1 MVEPVVPRA
10 TGRDGQ
16 VSAASLRLRALSTL
30 SGSLTD
36 ALTPEIAANLIERQ
50 ALTALGATGAVVVT
64 LGHFPPLP
72 GQPPARPGPAARL
85 HVVHSVGVDAEVSD
99 MLEWR
104 TLDSPLPFAQVA
116 RTGEPLFFDVD
127 EAERQFPEW
136 GASLRRAGG
145 QAAAVVPVWAN
156 GELRGVL
163 GLTWP
168 HVPVFDEDE
177 RAFVTTLGIMCAQ
190 AIMRAH
196 LKVAER
202 EARERAEKANR
213 DKAEFVANVSHELRS
228 PISAVMNYAEVI
240 ARGAQDG
247 STDASQHRLN
257 RMHSSGRHL
266 MSLIDDLLA
275 QARIDSGVDQV
286 RLERVNLG
294 EVLKEAIAMTR
305 PLAEQAGMDVV
316 FTPAPGAV
324 VLQTDPGKVT
334 RIVVNLITNAI
345 KYAHRG
351 VVHVALERPDAPSLA
366 HVRVTVQD
374 EGDGLAPA
382 DREHCFEPFWR
393 KSALVGERPQPGSG
407 LGLSISRQLARLLGG
422 DLIVEDTG
430 PLPSTTFILTLPFI
444 PPAPR
449 SGA

>member
-1 MVEPVVPRA
+1 MVEPMAPRA
-10 TGRDGQ
+10 TGSEGH

-36 ALTPEIAANLIERQ
+36 ALTPEVAGNLIEMQ

-64 LGHFPPLP
+64 LGSFPPLP
-72 GQPPARPGPAARL
+72 GTPPTLQGPDARL
-85 HVVHSVGVDAEVSD
+85 HVVQSVGVDAEVSD
-99 MLEWR
+99 MLEWQA
-104 TLDSPLPFAQVA
+104 LDSPLPFAQVA

-127 EAERQFPEW
+127 EAERQFPAW

-168 HVPVFDEDE
+168 HVHVFDEDE

-213 DKAEFVANVSHELRS
+213 DKAQFVANVSHELRS

-247 STDASQHRLN
+247 GSDASRHRLD
-257 RMHSSGRHL
+257 RMHASGRHL

-294 EVLKEAIAMTR
+294 DVLKEAIAMTR
-305 PLAEQAGMDVV
+305 PLAEQAGMDVE
-316 FTPAPGAV
+316 FTSTPGAV
-324 VLQTDPGKVT
+324 VLQTDAGKVT

-351 VVHVALERPDAPSLA
+351 IVHVAMERPEIPSLA
-366 HVRVTVQD
+366 HVRVTVRD
-374 EGDGLAPA
+374 EGEGLYPA
-382 DREHCFEPFWR
+382 DREQCFEPFWR
-393 KSALVGERPQPGSG
+393 KSALAGDTPQPGSG

-422 DLIVEDTG
+422 DLIIEDTG
-430 PLPSTTFILTLPFI
+430 PLPSTTFILTLPLT
-444 PPAPR
+444 PPPLR
-449 SGA
+449 SIA